1 MMSPSEVEKQKLII
15 ELQEFHVG
23 LVKYKKL
30 VLAQN
35 RVLVKIDYPTLSGQE
50 EEEFNALSLE
60 LQRKYGSLKEVIEKY
75 GGPAI
80 MPLQSGKTEWE
91 AFTSVFNYTIF
102 DPEAFIG
109 VIDKAITTLNMAIG
123 RLKAEKPAKTSIYEL
138 TSPVYWAERFWHWK
152 PVSSGV
158 GWVKTHRFKSA
169 LWFFAGFIFVLLA
182 TDWFVFGQNIRRIFE
197 FVGWGR

>member
-1 MMSPSEVEKQKLII
+1 MMSLSEVEKQKLII

-35 RVLVKIDYPTLSGQE
+35 RVLVKIDYPNLSGQE

-91 AFTSVFNYTIF
+91 AFTSAFNYTIF

-138 TSPVYWAERFWHWK
+138 TSPVYWGEVAWRRLKSWARWIKAHRLK
-152 PVSSGV
+152 SVV
-158 GWVKTHRFKSA
+158 GG
-169 LWFFAGFIFVLLA
+169 LLGLIFLLLA
-182 TDWFVFGQNIRRIFE
+182 TDWFVFGQNVKRILE
-197 FVGWGR
+197 FLGLRFR